1 MNELDHF
8 PDDFWRKA
16 FDGADEQP
24 PQRVWDAVERQLDED
39 SKARVL
45 PLWGAALLPGLRT
58 LTWGAGAAASVAL
71 LLAGWWYTQSTNQ
84 FSTTSS
90 VAARTGQHAAGPAN
104 APIVK
109 SIIQPDHKTAPLIA
123 SAAKVAPGLPARH
136 IRSSVEHREQP
147 VFTLTDN
154 NNLIAD
160 ISRQYGNA
168 QSERTAQFVQTSG
181 FAQPTL
187 QSVSAPDLSPG
198 AAMPPMATAPMAA
211 EVAPATG
218 QPGTPLAT
226 KLAVA
231 NTSASQSAQAKA
243 AAAWAGVE
251 ASSDMS
257 GTDGLAKAKKRE
269 KWASISIMPGAYNP
283 AVALAS
289 AATPMAVASYAS
301 NVNRATVATTP
312 VVDSRSSRSMAYQ
325 VSAGIQLTER
335 WSVES
340 GVGYLSAQSTVESPT
355 QISLASA
362 AMLTAKDAQVANNL
376 FVDALRNRVISQTN
390 AYAAAATD
398 INGSPQS
405 YVANRYS
412 TSEQQAVSNDY
423 QFVQVPVQVGYQLR
437 PRKLL
442 GLALIGGFL
451 TNIFVRNTVANQ
463 VVITPAD
470 DIYRSLSLSASVG
483 ARFRYRPSQHWSASL
498 AGLYQPTIG
507 GTTSSDSPIR
517 SQPTTTGMSF
527 GVDYHF

>member
-24 PQRVWDAVERQLDED
+24 PQRVWDAVERQLEED
-39 SKARVL
+39 SKTRVL

-84 FSTTSS
+84 LSTTSS
-90 VAARTGQHAAGPAN
+90 VAAHTGQHATAPAN
-104 APIVK
+104 DPITQ
-109 SIIQPDHKTAPLIA
+109 STIQPDRKTALLA
-123 SAAKVAPGLPARH
+123 SAAKAAPELPTRR
-136 IRSSVEHREQP
+136 IRSVTEHPNQP
-147 VFTLTDN
+147 AFTLTDN
-154 NNLIAD
+154 SDLIAD
-160 ISRQYGNA
+160 IGRQYSNS

-181 FAQPTL
+181 LVQATV
-187 QSVSAPDLSPG
+187 QSVSAPDLSPA
-198 AAMPPMATAPMAA
+198 AAMPLMATSPMAA
-211 EVAPATG
+211 EASPAAGQLNAPS
-218 QPGTPLAT
+218 AT

-231 NTSASQSAQAKA
+231 NTSSSQPAQSKA
-243 AAAWAGVE
+243 AAAWTGVD
-251 ASSDMS
+251 ASDNIAV
-257 GTDGLAKAKKRE
+257 TDGLAKAKKRE
-269 KWASISIMPGAYNP
+269 KWASLSIMPGAYNP
-283 AVALAS
+283 AIALAS
-289 AATPMAVASYAS
+289 VATPMPVASYANS
-301 NVNRATVATTP
+301 VNRTAVATTP
-312 VVDSRSSRSMAYQ
+312 VVDSRSSRSIAYQ
-325 VSAGIQLTER
+325 VSAGIQLTEH

-355 QISLASA
+355 QVSLAST
-362 AMLTAKDAQVANNL
+362 AMITAKDAQVANNL
-376 FVDALRNRVISQTN
+376 FVDAVRNRVISQTN
-390 AYAAAATD
+390 AYAAATMD
-398 INGSPQS
+398 QNGSPQS

-412 TSEQQAVSNDY
+412 ASEQQVVSNDY

-437 PRKLL
+437 PRKRL

-451 TNIFVRNTVANQ
+451 TNIFVRNTVADQ
-463 VVITPAD
+463 VVVTSAD
-470 DIYRSLSLSASVG
+470 DIYRSLSVAASVG

-507 GTTSSDSPIR
+507 NTTSSSSPIR

>member
-84 FSTTSS
+84 LSTTKS
-90 VAARTGQHAAGPAN
+90 VAVHTGKHAVVPAN
-104 APIVK
+104 APIAQN
-109 SIIQPDHKTAPLIA
+109 IIQPDHKTTLVA
-123 SAAKVAPGLPARH
+123 SAVKAAPELPTRR
-136 IRSSVEHREQP
+136 IRSAAEHPNQP
-147 VFTLTDN
+147 AFTLTDN
-154 NNLIAD
+154 STLIAD
-160 ISRQYGNA
+160 IDQQYGNA
-168 QSERTAQFVQTSG
+168 RSERTVQYVHTSGFVQTTVP
-181 FAQPTL
+181 AM
-187 QSVSAPDLSPG
+187 PDPSPA
-198 AAMPPMATAPMAA
+198 AAMPLMATVPMAA
-211 EVAPATG
+211 EASPAAG
-218 QPGTPLAT
+218 QPDVPSAT
-226 KLAVA
+226 KLTMANSSSNQLAQSKTATAWTGVDATSDIAV
-231 NTSASQSAQAKA
+231 
-243 AAAWAGVE
+243 
-251 ASSDMS
+251 
-257 GTDGLAKAKKRE
+257 TDGLTKAKKRE
-269 KWASISIMPGAYNP
+269 KWASLSVMPGTYNP

-289 AATPMAVASYAS
+289 AATPMATASYANS
-301 NVNRATVATTP
+301 VSRNTVATTP
-312 VVDSRSSRSMAYQ
+312 VVDSRSSRSIAYQ
-325 VSAGIQLTER
+325 VSAGIQLTEH

-362 AMLTAKDAQVANNL
+362 AMITAKDAQVTNNL
-376 FVDALRNRVISQTN
+376 FVDAVRDRVISQTN
-390 AYAAAATD
+390 AYAIPAMDPT
-398 INGSPQS
+398 GSPQS
-405 YVANRYS
+405 YVTNRYS
-412 TSEQQAVSNDY
+412 MSEQQAVSNAY

-437 PRKLL
+437 PRKRL

-451 TNIFVRNTVANQ
+451 TNIFVRNTVADQ

-470 DIYRSLSLSASVG
+470 DIYRSLSLAASVG

-507 GTTSSDSPIR
+507 STTSAGSPIR
-517 SQPTTTGMSF
+517 SHPTTTGMSF

>member
-84 FSTTSS
+84 LSRTKS
-90 VAARTGQHAAGPAN
+90 VAAHTGQHAVAPAN
-104 APIVK
+104 APIAQTT
-109 SIIQPDHKTAPLIA
+109 IQPDHKTVLVA
-123 SAAKVAPGLPARH
+123 SAAKAAPELHTRH
-136 IRSSVEHREQP
+136 IRSAGHQDQP
-147 VFTLTDN
+147 AFTLADN
-154 NNLIAD
+154 SNLIAD
-160 ISRQYGNA
+160 IGRQYGNA
-168 QSERTAQFVQTSG
+168 HSERTARFVQTSG
-181 FAQPTL
+181 FVQTTVPA
-187 QSVSAPDLSPG
+187 APDPSPV
-198 AAMPPMATAPMAA
+198 AAMPLMATSPMATEASPTA
-211 EVAPATG
+211 G
-218 QPGTPLAT
+218 QPDAPSAT
-226 KLAVA
+226 RLAVTNMSSSQPVQPKTTTA
-231 NTSASQSAQAKA
+231 WTSTD
-243 AAAWAGVE
+243 AGG
-251 ASSDMS
+251 DMAV
-257 GTDGLAKAKKRE
+257 TDGLAKAKKRE

-289 AATPMAVASYAS
+289 AATPMAVANYA
-301 NVNRATVATTP
+301 NTANRATVATTP
-312 VVDSRSSRSMAYQ
+312 VVDSRSSRSIAYQ

-355 QISLASA
+355 QVSLASA
-362 AMLTAKDAQVANNL
+362 AMITAKDAQVANNL
-376 FVDALRNRVISQTN
+376 FVDAVRNRVISQTN
-390 AYAAAATD
+390 AYAAAAMD
-398 INGSPQS
+398 QNGTSQS

-412 TSEQQAVSNDY
+412 ATEQQAVSNDY

-437 PRKLL
+437 PRKRL

-463 VVITPAD
+463 VIVTPAD
-470 DIYRSLSLSASVG
+470 DIYRSLSLAASVG

-498 AGLYQPTIG
+498 AGLYQPTLG
-507 GTTSSDSPIR
+507 STTSSDSPIR